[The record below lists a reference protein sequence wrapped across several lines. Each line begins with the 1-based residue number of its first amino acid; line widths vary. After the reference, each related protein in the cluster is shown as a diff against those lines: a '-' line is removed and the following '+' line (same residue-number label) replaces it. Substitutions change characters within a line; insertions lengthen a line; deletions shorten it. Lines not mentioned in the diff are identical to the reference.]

1 MLKER
6 IRKNNVTPSEEA
18 SKQGGILKLNNKCEV
33 TIFGSRYTLRSD
45 SDDVYTRQLAAFVNQ
60 KMTDLAAN
68 TKGVELSK
76 LAIFTAVN
84 IAHEL
89 LQLKKQQKET
99 DAAMSRK
106 TRSLIESIEQQF
118 EEFRPG

>member
-1 MLKER
+1 MSKEKV
-6 IRKNNVTPSEEA
+6 RKKNGAQNNINGT
-18 SKQGGILKLNNKCEV
+18 LNLNNKCEV
-33 TIFGSRYTLRSD
+33 QIFGQKYILRSD
-45 SDDVYTRQLAAFVNQ
+45 SDDVYTRQLAALVDK
-60 KMTDLAAN
+60 KMTELSAN

-89 LQLKKQQKET
+89 MQLKKESKET
-99 DAAMSRK
+99 DAVISRK
-106 TRSLIESIEQQF
+106 TRGLIESIEEQF